1 MKRNM
6 FKREKSDRMSIFRSK
21 YMDLDIENMSD
32 EEFSQISKKV
42 YISIATRSIGS
53 IILLIL
59 CIIGFIVG
67 GKYGW

>member
-42 YISIATRSIGS
+42 YTSIATRSIGS

>member
-42 YISIATRSIGS
+42 YTSIAIRSIGS
-53 IILLIL
+53 IILFIL